1 VQGGIIAPDLYDE
14 GTRLRLLV
22 TLGAKEAV
30 RMSQEKIVFSHVVRT
45 MIDSIEDVA
54 GTRGKNMVLRR
65 AGLEEYIENPP
76 PLTAEEA
83 FVPIDHYRAISKAL
97 MEVFGKGSRAMLVY
111 AGEGAIHRTLQAV
124 PGAFASAMKFVPGG
138 LRRKAALKMAA
149 TETAKVAGIE
159 PKVEYEKDRILY
171 RYYNC
176 PFCEGYE
183 SDEPICFYDAGALK
197 AFVEWATGK
206 PHKVTEIECSAM
218 GAEACVYEIVE
229 A

>member
-1 VQGGIIAPDLYDE
+1 MVAQ
-14 GTRLRLLV
+14 
-22 TLGAKEAV
+22 EAV
-30 RMSQEKIVFSHVVRT
+30 SMSEERLVFAAVVRT

-54 GTRGKNMVLRR
+54 GARGKNMVLRR

-83 FVPIDHYRAISKAL
+83 FVPNDHYRAISRAL
-97 MEVFGKGSRAMLVY
+97 MEVFGKSSRVLLLY
-111 AGEGAIHRTLQAV
+111 AGEGAIYRTLEAI
-124 PGAFASAMKFVPGG
+124 PGAFSSALRFVPGG
-138 LRRKAALKMAA
+138 LRRKAALKIAA
-149 TETAKVAGIE
+149 METAKIAGIE
-159 PKVEYEKDRILY
+159 PKVEHKKDRILY
-171 RYYNC
+171 HYYNC

-183 SDEPICFYDAGALK
+183 SDEPICFYDAGTLK

-206 PHKVTEIECSAM
+206 PHKVTEIECAAM